1 MNASEFKQQ
10 LLPLNAKLYQVA
22 RLLLGNDNDASDVVQ
37 DVYLKLWKQ
46 RDKLSD
52 VDNMQAYCTA
62 VVRNMCLDRKRAAHL
77 DVVEQPPDELQL
89 AGGEEPTQV
98 IERKQTAQLIKR
110 CIAQL
115 PAQQQQVVRMREFG
129 GCTMREIEQATGLS
143 AVNAR
148 VMLSR
153 ARKSLR
159 NQLQSILKL

>member
-52 VDNMQAYCTA
+52 VDNMQAYCMA

-89 AGGEEPTQV
+89 AGGEERFAHSENDFALTVSDTIYAKLYSASRSRFHQFLPQ
-98 IERKQTAQLIKR
+98 AQY
-110 CIAQL
+110 
-115 PAQQQQVVRMREFG
+115 
-129 GCTMREIEQATGLS
+129 
-143 AVNAR
+143 
-148 VMLSR
+148 
-153 ARKSLR
+153 
-159 NQLQSILKL
+159 